1 MSTRP
6 SRTTRSSAA
15 AAAPAAPAATT
26 RATRRTTASAVPPPP
41 STSTA
46 ADPLA
51 RRTTRA
57 SRANT
62 PSAIPEVKVTQT
74 RASMARSAANAQPSS
89 SSTTRPLWSSS
100 RVNVSTPPPAS
111 ATPQVKRGT
120 SLAVPGSSL
129 RPKTPGSGLIARM
142 TSRES
147 LRQPKTPAP
156 APAASRQSVPQDHS
170 LENYDGAREPIK
182 AFLRIRPA
190 PPGVPIQSYLQVL
203 NETDVLMVPPM
214 DHRLNPSS
222 SSSSLF
228 SNALL
233 RSSHL
238 HLDTASHPSGN
249 PDDVLA
255 SPTTHHIGPDPSTY
269 GSLYK
274 FTSVFPP
281 TSLSASSST
290 APTSSPSAA
299 NSQSQAAFFRSTTLP
314 LVRDFLVKGE
324 NCLLFAYGPTSS
336 GKTWTVQGGQGD
348 DAGLLPRVVEVVWK
362 SLKGERRPASKM
374 TPPPSRAGP
383 PMSSTPPGARTPRDS
398 ALAQEDP
405 EVIALSDGFEYSVW
419 VSYSEIYN
427 EKIYD
432 LLEPPIP
439 TTSSSSTPAASS
451 HGGGGGMFKSMFRN
465 LTTVKRSALSLKADK
480 TAPATPGGGASQQK
494 VVGGLREVK
503 VSSAE
508 EAHAVLARGQSNRRV
523 FSTLANRASSRSHG
537 IFTIKVVR
545 SSPHTGAEV
554 STSRF
559 SIVDLAGSERVV
571 NTQTTGERLKEA
583 GNINRSLMVLGQC
596 MEVLRKNQERE
607 KGRKTAIVPFRHS
620 KLTEMFQSFFIGDG
634 KAVMIVNINPYET
647 GYDENSHVMKFSAVA
662 KSVVTTLRRGPD
674 NSVLLAPAPAPA
686 PLPVPAIEKKEVKK
700 KEPRVVRVSLV
711 DGGEEEE
718 VLYEEE
724 TDLDD
729 DADEDEFVGALL
741 DELSTLR
748 TALLEAQMNAVLAVS
763 TARSQLA
770 KEYEAKML
778 AMDREHQRRLREEA
792 VEADTKFNAKLD
804 ILTRLQA
811 ARTPARGAGAGR
823 DASMTPSTAY
833 DDSDDEG
840 DSDELEEDG
849 RDGDEQEDEEDEEG
863 ELRDDSEEV
872 RDMLLPGAAADAS
885 LAESTDSMSPLAAR
899 VKHVSMLSPSPLAQ
913 SPLSRSPLAAEPPM
927 HAANPQPDN
936 ALEDVVAAAAG
947 AEVDAQEPV
956 AAEDEPLVVD
966 EQDEL
971 ASADEG
977 ELDLAANLDA
987 EYDPSLAPT
996 PTKEAPSQVSTPRT
1010 GSGGGGKENKAPT
1023 PEDAAHAEAD
1033 DDEAYGEADEFGLDK
1048 SMVIRSGSKSKK
1060 SKRKLGV
1067 KVHDVD
1073 DLDTIEGILS
1083 PIRKT
1088 PSAASRSFLKR

>member
-15 AAAPAAPAATT
+15 AAAPAAPT
-26 RATRRTTASAVPPPP
+26 RTTRRTTATTALPPAP
-41 STSTA
+41 STSAA
-46 ADPLA
+46 ADPALA

-62 PSAIPEVKVTQT
+62 PGAVPEVKVTQT
-74 RASMARSAANAQPSS
+74 RASMARSANNAPPSS

-100 RVNVSTPPPAS
+100 RANVSTPPPAS
-111 ATPQVKRGT
+111 ATPQLKRGT

-156 APAASRQSVPQDHS
+156 APVPSRPSVAQDHS
-170 LENYDGAREPIK
+170 VENYDGAREPIK

-238 HLDTASHPSGN
+238 HLDTASHPSGT

-255 SPTTHHIGPDPSTY
+255 SPTTNHHVGPDPSTY

-274 FTSVFPP
+274 FTSIFPP
-281 TSLSASSST
+281 TSLSSPTS
-290 APTSSPSAA
+290 TSSPSAVA
-299 NSQSQAAFFRSTTLP
+299 TSRSQAAFFQSTTLP

-336 GKTWTVQGGQGD
+336 GKTWTVQGGQGE

-362 SLKGERRPASKM
+362 SLKGERRQASKM

-383 PMSSTPPGARTPRDS
+383 PLTSTPPGAGGTRKS
-398 ALAQEDP
+398 LHAKEEDP

-432 LLEPPIP
+432 LLEPPVP
-439 TTSSSSTPAASS
+439 TTSTSTPAASN
-451 HGGGGGMFKSMFRN
+451 GGGGMFKSMFRN

-480 TAPATPGGGASQQK
+480 SAPATPGGGASQQK

-607 KGRKTAIVPFRHS
+607 KGRKPAIVPFRHS

-778 AMDREHQRRLREEA
+778 AMDQEHQRRLREEA

-811 ARTPARGAGAGR
+811 ARTPARGAGAGGR
-823 DASMTPSTAY
+823 GASMTPSTAY

-840 DSDELEEDG
+840 EEDELEEDG
-849 RDGDEQEDEEDEEG
+849 QADDDEEDEEG

-872 RDMLLPGAAADAS
+872 RDMLLPGAAGDAS

-899 VKHVSMLSPSPLAQ
+899 VKHVSMLSPSPLAH
-913 SPLSRSPLAAEPPM
+913 SPLSRSSFAAEPSILPNDQQVD
-927 HAANPQPDN
+927 HVE
-936 ALEDVVAAAAG
+936 EDVVSGVEAQH
-947 AEVDAQEPV
+947 EAQEQT
-956 AAEDEPLVVD
+956 AASVTAEAQPLVVV

-977 ELDLAANLDA
+977 APEADSDA
-987 EYDPSLAPT
+987 GYDPSTAPT
-996 PTKEAPSQVSTPRT
+996 PTKEAPSQLSTPRT
-1010 GSGGGGKENKAPT
+1010 GGSKENEAPT
-1023 PEDAAHAEAD
+1023 PDDAAHAEAD
-1033 DDEAYGEADEFGLDK
+1033 DDEAYAEADEFGLDK
-1048 SMVIRSGSKSKK
+1048 SMVIRSGSKTKK
-1060 SKRKLGV
+1060 TKRKLGA

-1073 DLDTIEGILS
+1073 DLDTFEGVLS

>member
-15 AAAPAAPAATT
+15 AAAPTAPAAAT
-26 RATRRTTASAVPPPP
+26 RTTRRTTTTTAPPPP
-41 STSTA
+41 STSA

-62 PSAIPEVKVTQT
+62 PSAVPEVKVTQT
-74 RASMARSAANAQPSS
+74 RASMARSAANSQPSS

-100 RVNVSTPPPAS
+100 RANVSTPPPAS
-111 ATPQVKRGT
+111 ATTPQVKRGT

-156 APAASRQSVPQDHS
+156 APAPSRQSVALEHS
-170 LENYDGAREPIK
+170 VENYDGAREPIK

-238 HLDTASHPSGN
+238 HLDTASHPSGT

-255 SPTTHHIGPDPSTY
+255 SPATNHHVGPDPSTY

-281 TSLSASSST
+281 TSLSSSPS
-290 APTSSPSAA
+290 TSSPSAA
-299 NSQSQAAFFRSTTLP
+299 TSQSQKAFFQSTTLP

-348 DAGLLPRVVEVVWK
+348 DAGLLPRVVEVVCR

-383 PMSSTPPGARTPRDS
+383 PLTSTPPGAGGPRES
-398 ALAQEDP
+398 LPAKAEDP
-405 EVIALSDGFEYSVW
+405 EVIALSDSFEYSVW

-432 LLEPPIP
+432 LLEPPVP
-439 TTSSSSTPAASS
+439 TTSTSTPAASS

-480 TAPATPGGGASQQK
+480 SAPATPGGGASQQK

-503 VSSAE
+503 VLSAE

-607 KGRKTAIVPFRHS
+607 KGRKAAIVPFRHS

-647 GYDENSHVMKFSAVA
+647 GYDENSHVMKFSAIA

-674 NSVLLAPAPAPA
+674 NHVLLAPTPAPA
-686 PLPVPAIEKKEVKK
+686 PLPVPAIEKKQVKK

-729 DADEDEFVGALL
+729 DTDEDEFVGALL

-770 KEYEAKML
+770 KEYEAKIL

-823 DASMTPSTAY
+823 ASYMTPSTAY
-833 DDSDDEG
+833 DDSDNEEEE
-840 DSDELEEDG
+840 DELEGDG
-849 RDGDEQEDEEDEEG
+849 GNESGEEEGEG

-872 RDMLLPGAAADAS
+872 RDMLLPGAAGDTS

-899 VKHVSMLSPSPLAQ
+899 VKHVTMLSPSPLAQ
-913 SPLSRSPLAAEPPM
+913 SPLSRSPLATDSAM
-927 HAANPQPDN
+927 LAADSN
-936 ALEDVVAAAAG
+936 
-947 AEVDAQEPV
+947 VDAAVENLVPV
-956 AAEDEPLVVD
+956 AEADGEPQEQTAAPATAEDEPLVVD

-977 ELDLAANLDA
+977 EIKAASDA
-987 EYDPSLAPT
+987 EYDPSPVPT
-996 PTKEAPSQVSTPRT
+996 PIKDTPSQLSTPRT
-1010 GSGGGGKENKAPT
+1010 GGGGGKGKENEAPT
-1023 PEDAAHAEAD
+1023 PDDAALAEAD
-1033 DDEAYGEADEFGLDK
+1033 DDEAYAEADEFGLDK
-1048 SMVIRSGSKSKK
+1048 SMVIRSGSKTKK
-1060 SKRKLGV
+1060 TKRKLGV

-1088 PSAASRSFLKR
+1088 PSATSRSFLKR